1 MKSEVLL
8 SLIVPVY
15 NVAPYLESCM
25 QSLVAQDLR
34 DMEIIVVD
42 DGSTDDCPAIL
53 ERFRCQFPEKIL
65 VIRQENGGLSS
76 ARNTGLDIA
85 KGRYLAFVDSDDWID
100 PAYYRRLLNL
110 AIENELDLAHGNA
123 WFHYE
128 ARQTNKLIYVDDFS
142 QAVMPGLDVL
152 KARLAAKS
160 LLHMVWMHL
169 YRREFIENLGL
180 RFIHGLIHEDVLW
193 TTRVFLEAKRVSYDP
208 TPGYFYR
215 VRERRYVPEEQDRRF
230 EKVIESSLVNAAGL
244 AEMAEHIAD
253 PQLKKLICWQLV
265 DGGMSVFHKLKK
277 IESAES
283 RGRVRRLLKENHFYR
298 LLWKNA
304 VVPEQH
310 RRIAR
315 NWLVGLA
322 QW

>member
-1 MKSEVLL
+1 MKTEVLL

-15 NVAPYLESCM
+15 NVAPYLEKCM
-25 QSLVAQDLR
+25 QSLLAQDLR
-34 DMEIIVVD
+34 DMEIIVID

-53 ERFRCQFPEKIL
+53 ERFRSLFPEKIQ

-76 ARNTGLDIA
+76 ARNSGLNIA
-85 KGRYLAFVDSDDWID
+85 QGNYLAFVDSDDWID
-100 PAYYRRLLNL
+100 PEYYRRLLNL
-110 AIENELDLAHGNA
+110 AIENNLDLVHGNA

-128 ARQTNKLIYVDDFS
+128 NRQTDKLIYTDGFS
-142 QAVMPGLDVL
+142 QAVMPGSEVL
-152 KARLAAKS
+152 KARLAAKTF
-160 LLHMVWMHL
+160 LHMVWMHI
-169 YRREFIENLGL
+169 YRREFIQNIGV
-180 RFIHGLIHEDVLW
+180 RFTHGLIHEDVLW
-193 TTRVFLEAKRVSYDP
+193 TTRVFLEAKRVAYDP

-215 VRERRYVPEEQDRRF
+215 VRERRYAPEEQDRRF

-244 AEMAEHIAD
+244 AGMAEHIPD

-265 DGGMSVFHKLKK
+265 DGGMSIFHKLKK

-283 RGRVRRLLKENHFYR
+283 RDRIRRLLKEKHFYR

-304 VVPEQH
+304 VLPEQR

-315 NWLVGLA
+315 NWLIGLV
-322 QW
+322 QC